1 MAQQSKKKEEKKHR
15 GVFEKEPG
23 SKVWWVRYNA
33 EGKIKREKVGRKSDA
48 ITLYQI
54 RKSEIA
60 AGVKLPSNLRHRGMT
75 LGIVI
80 DRANEWYKA
89 HRPRSLRTAQG
100 HLETIKKALGTRI
113 AADLTP
119 ADIDK
124 WLSAHDEWSDATRN
138 RYKSTLGRALQL
150 ALIDGRLTRNAAR
163 LVVARKESSGK
174 IRWLLEDE
182 ETRLTA
188 AILKNWPEYIQSFRI
203 ALHTG
208 LRAGEQFSLEWA
220 DIDFERKRIFV
231 GRTKNDHNR
240 EVPMSRTCLAAFE
253 ELRTVRPHGVP
264 WVFLS
269 ARYKKSPQRLLTPG
283 QWFPDACEAAK
294 VHNFTWHSLRHTFVS
309 RLVMAGV
316 PLPAVQQLAGH
327 KSIVM
332 TARYS
337 HLAPAH
343 LAGAVEKLDPAVTPD
358 GNSSDHS
365 K

>member
-60 AGVKLPSNLRHRGMT
+60 AGVKLPSNMRYRGET
-75 LGIVI
+75 LGVII
-80 DRANEWYKA
+80 DRAIEWYIS

-100 HLETIKKALGTRI
+100 HLETAKKALGHI
-113 AADLTP
+113 LAADLAP

-124 WLSAHDEWSDATRN
+124 WISAHTDWSPATMN
-138 RYKSTLGRALQL
+138 RHKATLSRAIQL
-150 ALIDGRLTRNAAR
+150 AVVDGHLVRNVAR

-182 ETRLTA
+182 EERLTA
-188 AILKNWPEYIQSFRI
+188 AILKNWPEYLPSFQI

-208 LRAGEQFSLEWA
+208 LRQSEQFGLEWA
-220 DIDFERKRIFV
+220 DVDFARRKIFI
-231 GRTKNDHNR
+231 GRTKTGYNR
-240 EVPMSRTCLAAFE
+240 EVPLNKTCLAAFE
-253 ELRTVRPHGVP
+253 ELRAVRPPGML

-337 HLAPAH
+337 HLARAH
-343 LAGAVEKLDPAVTPD
+343 LAGAVEKLDTPQ
-358 GNSSDHS
+358 
-365 K
+365 